1 MQPLHSCIAALALAA
16 LQQSVIQIEIQGLTP
31 PKLCTIEYLS
41 SQIDSIFLAAPS
53 GVAFL

>member
-16 LQQSVIQIEIQGLTP
+16 VQQSVIQIEIQGLPP